1 MRAIRLG
8 RLQETLPGA
17 LALKLGVEEQKLHQ
31 RLQELIR
38 EFASLL
44 ASAFAAVLAVL
55 GVRSLLDGDRRVVHA
70 DGGPGP
76 GTEPNGRERSEHV
89 SARPGF
95 VGGGINLGRTR
106 GLVDDARSIPLEA
119 RDDQRKLPSSR
130 LLGPLREP
138 REGSVPEPARIRR
151 ARRGSR
157 GFVVVVVVV
166 VEVGEVHGI
175 VAVGVLDALALGQ
188 LSVLHHEP
196 VLVVVGNA
204 LALVVVD
211 VLVGEGF
218 ALLHLLPF
226 VARVEVFAILGDVL
240 DVGIP
245 RERSPPRHRA
255 RYRTGPLGEHPRPP
269 ERRPAPVHREGLRE
283 RFFFAIRQS
292 DGVGSELKRV
302 PVGPFLDAR
311 AVDDDVRRALHAD
324 ELATLGLGVGADGDD
339 ARIDGVLEGAVGSE
353 EALVATSLGH
363 SPGAPPVA
371 ARQRGALATPPET
384 RVLDER
390 GDRRVGAAQS

>member
-1 MRAIRLG
+1 M
-8 RLQETLPGA
+8 
-17 LALKLGVEEQKLHQ
+17 
-31 RLQELIR
+31 
-38 EFASLL
+38 FAW
-44 ASAFAAVLAVL
+44 
-55 GVRSLLDGDRRVVHA
+55 
-70 DGGPGP
+70 
-76 GTEPNGRERSEHV
+76 
-89 SARPGF
+89 
-95 VGGGINLGRTR
+95 
-106 GLVDDARSIPLEA
+106 LVDDARSVPLEA
-119 RDDQRKLPSSR
+119 RDDQRLLPSSR
-130 LLGPLREP
+130 LLGPLHEP
-138 REGSVPEPARIRR
+138 REGSVPEPARIRC
-151 ARRGSR
+151 ARSSGIRFSR
-157 GFVVVVVVV
+157 FVLVGKVG
-166 VEVGEVHGI
+166 VGEVHRI
-175 VAVGVLDALALGQ
+175 VAPFDILDALALGQ
-188 LSVLHHEP
+188 LPVLHHEP

-255 RYRTGPLGEHPRPP
+255 RYQTGPLGEHPRPP

>member
-44 ASAFAAVLAVL
+44 ASAFAAVVAVL
-55 GVRSLLDGDRRVVHA
+55 GVRSLLYRRVVHA

-166 VEVGEVHGI
+166 VVEVGEVHGI

-188 LSVLHHEP
+188 LSVLDHEP
-196 VLVVVGNA
+196 ILVVVRHA

-255 RYRTGPLGEHPRPP
+255 RYQTGPLGEHPRPP